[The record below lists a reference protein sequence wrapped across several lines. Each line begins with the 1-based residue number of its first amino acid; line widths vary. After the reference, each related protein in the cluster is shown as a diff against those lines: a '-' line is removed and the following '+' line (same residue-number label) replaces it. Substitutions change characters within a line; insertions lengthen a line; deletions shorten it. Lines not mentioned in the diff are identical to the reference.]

1 MKLHTGTL
9 FAGIIYLV
17 VGLAFVAEA
26 LEWWTLQISDL
37 RYVGPAALVVA
48 GLAVVIGSM
57 ARSDTTG

>member
-37 RYVGPAALVVA
+37 RYVGPAALVVV
-48 GLAVVIGSM
+48 GVAVVIGSL
-57 ARSDTTG
+57 ARSESTG